1 MGTAMRGVG
10 MSMRSA
16 DVLFTIVPII
26 LPIFVMFVFI
36 LAIASIFSPKF
47 RGKMMSKEV
56 KARRYMID
64 EVKDDIESI
73 STNMADA
80 SKEGIKITTSA
91 IKEGFSERE
100 SIFCKHCGSRIDAD
114 SKFCKSCGKEQ

>member
-1 MGTAMRGVG
+1 MRG
-10 MSMRSA
+10 METSMRLA
-16 DVLFTIVPII
+16 DVLFTIVPILI
-26 LPIFVMFVFI
+26 MLGFIFI
-36 LAIASIFSPKF
+36 IASIVSPKF

-56 KARRYMID
+56 KAKRYMMD

-80 SKEGIKITTSA
+80 SKEGIKITASA
-91 IKEGFSERE
+91 IKEGFSGRE
-100 SIFCKHCGSRIDAD
+100 SVFCKHCGSRIDAD